1 MSFINTI
8 SNLGAKLDKATAEY
22 LSVQNEVKER
32 IEKIADNVNIAVSKK
47 LKERGIS
54 MKPVVRYEMLHTGMP
69 ERVAFAN
76 TVFPIVLDIYYDQEG
91 DFDREKQ
98 ELPYIFSVCQYLKV
112 AVSAHLLSHKEI
124 EDSLNAFSETLDKK
138 SKDGTQNLI
147 VKYIRA
153 QGDYKARDLE
163 YKNAIYA
170 VATRIKA
177 FALCAGLNPAI
188 EFVDKNEIKLTMK
201 EDAEPISSTTEIET
215 KKEKITL
222 VFQANENLQTDKVKD
237 FLTKII
243 KESYEMDVKALTGNS
258 IRVI

>member
-112 AVSAHLLSHKEI
+112 AVSAHLLSYKE
-124 EDSLNAFSETLDKK
+124 
-138 SKDGTQNLI
+138 DGTQNLI

-153 QGDYKARDLE
+153 QGDYKTRDLE
-163 YKNAIYA
+163 YKNAIYG
-170 VATRIKA
+170 VATRIKT

-201 EDAEPISSTTEIET
+201 EDAEPISSTTEIEA

-237 FLTKII
+237 FLAKII